1 MKNEKIKE
9 AKKEYDNVIKNE
21 RELYIAELREKYV
34 LEMNSKYSDGYIDG
48 EEKGRQG
55 ASQEFA
61 KKLKNKGYD
70 VEEIEEL
77 TGLTK
82 TEIENL

>member
-9 AKKEYDNVIKNE
+9 AKKEYDEVIKNE

-34 LEMNSKYSDGYIDG
+34 LEMNSKYSDGYID
-48 EEKGRQG
+48 
-55 ASQEFA
+55 ASQEIA
-61 KKLKNKGYD
+61 KKLKNRGHD